1 MTDDLVKRLRAETDR
16 ATVNPDG
23 LEEADYIEKLIKSRT
38 NLRIIGKEISERVV
52 SLIAVLNSSAMGGQ
66 TWSTRPMTTCHIKMP
81 PTTQKTLP
89 RRKG

>member
-23 LEEADYIEKLIKSRT
+23 LEAADYIEKLIKSRT

-52 SLIAVLNSSAMGGQ
+52 SLIAVLNSNVGSDVKKDCQRALEE
-66 TWSTRPMTTCHIKMP
+66 K
-81 PTTQKTLP
+81 K
-89 RRKG
+89 